1 MASPSVVRGPAA
13 RPPARLGSGGN
24 GWMATPIVFEVPD
37 TKPPGP
43 LGSGSIVIQGPDAEP
58 STLLSSGRMATPA
71 VQGLA
76 AKPSGG
82 LICKFKLK
90 RYETA
95 FMCNICMVD
104 SYDTEGYHCNHC
116 NLSRHKGCI
125 KLASEINIDPGP
137 NDIFRG
143 GNQDL
148 NMHPCCAELARH
160 NRVPY
165 ELQLEEQHKCVWC
178 SKDRPP
184 EASHAG
190 PMNYFC
196 WSYKLT
202 ETGGRRYRI
211 HVHCYRKMV
220 NRARRSIVQSG
231 HNARGGNHPIE
242 IVLKGRGNGDTGRGN
257 GDIDIS
263 WERLLRKG
271 ANIILNR
278 MT

>member
-143 GNQDL
+143 GCTFKL
-148 NMHPCCAELARH
+148 
-160 NRVPY
+160 
-165 ELQLEEQHKCVWC
+165 HKKPKQGC
-178 SKDRPP
+178 D
-184 EASHAG
+184 
-190 PMNYFC
+190 
-196 WSYKLT
+196 
-202 ETGGRRYRI
+202 
-211 HVHCYRKMV
+211 
-220 NRARRSIVQSG
+220 
-231 HNARGGNHPIE
+231 HPI
-242 IVLKGRGNGDTGRGN
+242 TY
-257 GDIDIS
+257 
-263 WERLLRKG
+263 
-271 ANIILNR
+271 
-278 MT
+278 